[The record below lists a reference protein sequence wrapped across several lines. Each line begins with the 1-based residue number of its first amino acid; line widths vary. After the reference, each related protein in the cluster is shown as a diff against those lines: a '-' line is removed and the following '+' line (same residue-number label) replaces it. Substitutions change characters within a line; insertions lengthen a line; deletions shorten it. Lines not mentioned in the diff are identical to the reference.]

1 MQTASMV
8 EALQALLSYDELDE
22 LAQETGALKRRRKL
36 HPVMLLEGL
45 LATSG
50 DGDGRLAG
58 ALNYVRWTYDIE
70 VNRSAIYKRATKEFS
85 LFAQAV
91 CQRVLERR
99 IAAEHPEMQGR
110 LGAFRDLWAYD
121 STTVRLRSGL
131 AEVFSSGA
139 KVKDR
144 AGVKLHGAIS
154 LRSAALVQMKLTD
167 ERTADVTAIDLGK
180 RLDDVLVLLDRGY
193 GAHRLFASIEQGG
206 GAYVTRL
213 KGSSNPTI
221 TAVKRGKPRSG
232 SAKGMSFDD
241 ALEAGLIKFG
251 KVSDIDVE
259 LRVGKS
265 DVHAARV
272 VGLPRKAQDGSVE
285 TWWYLTNLDRKRF
298 PPEVL
303 ADLYRMRW
311 EVELLWKQLK
321 SRFRLAD
328 LDSLTAHNV
337 EMLMH
342 VSVLAY
348 ALTAGVLDAVTT
360 RKEREALSLGQLATS
375 AKYIMA
381 HLVRFLEAE
390 SDRERR
396 SLAEELRRKVTM
408 SARDSNPKRTRKHRE
423 RNRLGKG

>member
-1 MQTASMV
+1 MRTDDMV
-8 EALQALLSYDELDE
+8 EALQALLSYEELDD
-22 LAQETGALKRRRKL
+22 LARTSGALKRQRKL
-36 HPVMLLEGL
+36 HPVMILEGL

-58 ALNYVRWTYDIE
+58 ALDYVRWTYDIE
-70 VNRSAIYKRATKEFS
+70 VNRSAIYKRATEEFS
-85 LFAQAV
+85 AFTQAV

-99 IAAEHPEMQGR
+99 ITAEHPEMEGR
-110 LGAFRDLWAYD
+110 LAAFRDLWAYD

-139 KVKDR
+139 RVKDR
-144 AGVKLHGAIS
+144 AGVKLHGALS
-154 LRSAALVQMKLTD
+154 LRSAAVVQMKLT
-167 ERTADVTAIDLGK
+167 EEKVADIAAIDLGK
-180 RLDDVLVLLDRGY
+180 RFEDVLVLLDRGY
-193 GAHRLFASIEQGG
+193 GAHRLFASIEEGG

-213 KGSSNPTI
+213 RLSSNPTV
-221 TAVKRGKPRSG
+221 TAVRRGKPRSG
-232 SAKGMSFDD
+232 SAKGMSLDD
-241 ALEAGLIKFG
+241 ALDAGLIKADAI
-251 KVSDIDVE
+251 SDIDVE
-259 LRVGKS
+259 LRLAGDQS
-265 DVHAARV
+265 HAARV
-272 VGLPRKAQDGSVE
+272 VGVPRKLADGTVE
-285 TWWYLTNLDRKRF
+285 TWWYLTNLDRESF

-328 LDSLTAHNV
+328 IDSLTKHNV

-360 RKEREALSLGQLATS
+360 CEERESLSLGQLATS
-375 AKYIMA
+375 ARYIMA

-390 SDRERR
+390 SVGERR
-396 SLAEELRRKVTM
+396 ALAEELRRKVIM
-408 SARDSNPKRTRKHRE
+408 SARDTNPKRTREAKR
-423 RNRLGKG
+423 RRRLADG